1 MNDTMRFK
9 VIFFL
14 LFLFTCLMVCG
25 VNANQGFDKSGFYNA
40 MSSVKINEINAQ
52 LNIIKGLSMV
62 EKEAYEGALLMKKAG
77 LVSNAKEKLSLF
89 KSGRSKLESAIS
101 KNLDNT
107 EYRFLRVVIQEHA
120 PKIVKYKNELE
131 EDAKLIRNNF
141 KSLTAFLQQV
151 INDYSKKS
159 TVLKT
164 SL

>member
-1 MNDTMRFK
+1 
-9 VIFFL
+9 
-14 LFLFTCLMVCG
+14 
-25 VNANQGFDKSGFYNA
+25 
-40 MSSVKINEINAQ
+40 
-52 LNIIKGLSMV
+52 LNIIKGMSLV

-77 LVSNAKEKLSLF
+77 LVANAKEKLSLF

-101 KNLDNT
+101 KNTDNT

-120 PKIVKYKNELE
+120 PRIVKYKNELE

-141 KSLTAFLQQV
+141 KNLSAFLQQV